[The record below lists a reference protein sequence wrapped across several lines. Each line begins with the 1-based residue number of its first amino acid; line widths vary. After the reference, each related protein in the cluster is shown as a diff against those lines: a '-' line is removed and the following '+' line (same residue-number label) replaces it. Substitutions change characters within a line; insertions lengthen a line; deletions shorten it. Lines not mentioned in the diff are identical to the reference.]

1 MQMRRHG
8 YLEFY
13 RLTRYVRAL
22 PLIIVSASNSLLL
35 VLLKL
40 VAKYCPDKCTSANL
54 TPVNFLQMFVSV
66 ETAILLPSLI
76 YYLGK
81 SGKSSL
87 NPQLTT

>member
-13 RLTRYVRAL
+13 RITRYVRAL
-22 PLIIVSASNSLLL
+22 PLIIVSASNSLML

-40 VAKYCPDKCTSANL
+40 LAKYCPDKCTSANL
-54 TPVNFLQMFVSV
+54 TPTNFLQIFVSV

-81 SGKSSL
+81 SSQAL
-87 NPQLTT
+87 YALHN